1 MARRLAR
8 MACEPTRDFSL
19 SVDVREENDA
29 YVINALTP
37 GLKAADLNI
46 QILDDIVT
54 IEGDFKSEEKEYLL
68 SELPHGSFRR
78 TLHLPASVDADKAE
92 AKITDGVLTLNL
104 PKAES
109 ARPKVIKVTAK

>member
-1 MARRLAR
+1 
-8 MACEPTRDFSL
+8 MACEPARDFSL
-19 SVDVREENDA
+19 AVDVRDEDEA

-46 QILDDIVT
+46 QILDDILT
-54 IEGDFKSEEKEYLL
+54 IEGEFKAEEQEYLL

-78 TLHLPASVDADKAE
+78 TLHLPAPVDAGKAE
-92 AKITDGVLTLNL
+92 AKITDGVLSLRL

-109 ARPKVIKVTAK
+109 AKPKTVKVNAK